1 MKFFSVSLRYHKSQQ
16 YQQQMK
22 YLWRKEGR
30 QGEAEE
36 SQFYKPINLHTGNKQ
51 FNKICE
57 QKKKFNCAMNF

>member
-1 MKFFSVSLRYHKSQQ
+1 
-16 YQQQMK
+16 MK